1 MAKVTLQKVRL
12 TGLKTHYKILM
23 QELHRMGLLEV
34 IENQE
39 FIENSVGEAEE
50 HFGVFDLAR
59 IDFALNFL
67 SPREDKKDK
76 VDSILSG
83 GKMVMKED
91 TAKKKLKEFAS
102 KSEGVISECEAIEEG
117 IVRANNELKKIRSRR
132 EILLPFKLFKTPLG
146 KNFSTESTKTWLG
159 FIPETKNIEKIFV
172 EQLAGESNLV
182 DIQILG
188 SMDRKFFIRVTVIA
202 DLQEKALEVLEEFN
216 FEEIDFSLDFSEFY
230 GQKTREILH
239 SLEKE
244 EKEYLTKIQDLKN
257 KAKGLAKHLNDLRIL
272 ADYNSWRKNKNDLQ
286 HQILKTKHI
295 FAFEAWMPANE
306 FDKFSKWI
314 GNAFVNEVVIEE
326 IQPNEDEEIPVLTKN
341 PKGIASFE
349 PITEMFGTPTN
360 GDIDPTAA
368 IAPFFFVF
376 FGLCLSDVGYGLILM
391 LVSLWFFLFGK
402 FSPKAREGIFLLVLC
417 GFGATLGGIILGG
430 YFGMTPD
437 QAPAFLLSSGFLAGT
452 VDAMPF
458 RYQLIDP
465 MAGSGPIV
473 FLGLSMALGVIQIL
487 TGIVL
492 DFVRKFKNREYADAI
507 FGPLPWLYSLIVL
520 ICFALA
526 GVLGLDKEL
535 FKNLAIAGA
544 ILLVLTQGRK
554 QKNWLL
560 KPIFGILGL
569 YNITGY
575 VSDLL
580 SYSRIM
586 ALGLATGVIGFA
598 MNLTAGIL
606 GSMMPIKPLGVVVA
620 IIILICG
627 HGLNFSLSLLGAF
640 VHSGRLQFIE
650 FFGKFF
656 EGGGRKFKPF
666 VREKKYLFFSNS

>member
-1 MAKVTLQKVRL
+1 MAKVPLQKVRL

-23 QELHRMGLLEV
+23 QELHRMGLLEIV
-34 IENQE
+34 ENSE
-39 FIENSVGEAEE
+39 FIENSIGGREE

-67 SPREDKKDK
+67 SPLEDKKSK
-76 VDSILSG
+76 VDAILAG
-83 GKMVMKED
+83 GKLVMKED
-91 TAKKKLKEFAS
+91 EAKKKLKEFAP
-102 KSEGVISECEAIEEG
+102 KSEEVLSQCESIEEKM
-117 IVRANNELKKIRSRR
+117 VRSHNELRKIRNRR
-132 EILLPFKLFKTPLG
+132 EILLPFKLLKTPLEED
-146 KNFSTESTKTWLG
+146 FSTESTKTWLG
-159 FIPETKNIEKIFV
+159 FIPETKNVEKAFM
-172 EQLAGESNLV
+172 EELAGESNLV
-182 DIQILG
+182 DVQIFG
-188 SMDRKFFIRVTVIA
+188 VRDRKLFVRVTVVNS
-202 DLQEKALEVLEEFN
+202 LQSQTVAVLEGFK
-216 FEEIDFSLDFSEFY
+216 FEEIDFSLEFSDFY
-230 GQKTREILH
+230 GQKPREILH

-244 EKEYLTKIQDLKN
+244 EKEYLVEIEDLKN
-257 KAKGLAKHLNDLRIL
+257 RAKGLVKHINDLRIL
-272 ADYNSWRKNKNDLQ
+272 ADYNSWRKKKNDLQ

-295 FAFEAWMPANE
+295 FAFEAWMPAKE
-306 FDKFSKWI
+306 FDNFSKWI
-314 GNAFVNEVVIEE
+314 ENAFVNEVVIEKTN
-326 IQPNEDEEIPVLTKN
+326 PNEDEEIPVLTKN
-341 PKGIASFE
+341 TKGIASFE
-349 PITEMFGTPTN
+349 PITEMFGTPN
-360 GDIDPTAA
+360 NDDLDPTAA

-391 LVSLWFFLFGK
+391 LASLWIFLFGK
-402 FSPKAREGIFLLVLC
+402 FSPKAKEGIFLLVLC

-430 YFGMTPD
+430 YFGMTPE
-437 QAPAFLLSSGFLAGT
+437 QAPAFLLSSGFLTGT
-452 VDAMPF
+452 ADVMPF

-465 MAGSGPIV
+465 MAGSGPII

-492 DFVRKFKNREYADAI
+492 DFVRKLKNREYADAI

-520 ICFALA
+520 ICFSLA
-526 GVLGLDKEL
+526 DVIGLDKEL
-535 FKNLAIAGA
+535 FGKLAIAGA
-544 ILLVLTQGRK
+544 IILVLTQGRS

-560 KPIFGILGL
+560 KPIFGVLGL

-606 GSMMPIKPLGVVVA
+606 GSMMPIKPLGIIVA

-656 EGGGRKFKPF
+656 EGGGRKFRPF
-666 VREKKYLFFSNS
+666 VREKKYLFFNNS

>member
-23 QELHRMGLLEV
+23 QELHRMGLLEI
-34 IENQE
+34 IENPE

-67 SPREDKKDK
+67 SPWENKKDK

-83 GKMVMKED
+83 GKMVMKEEE
-91 TAKKKLKEFAS
+91 AKKKLKEFAP
-102 KSEGVISECEAIEEG
+102 KSEEVISECEKIEERM
-117 IVRANNELKKIRSRR
+117 VRTKNELKKIKSRR
-132 EILLPFKLFKTPLG
+132 EILLPFKLFKTPLEE
-146 KNFSTESTKTWLG
+146 KISTDRTKTWLG
-159 FIPETKNIEKIFV
+159 FIPETKNTEKIFM

-182 DIQILG
+182 DVQIFG
-188 SMDRKFFIRVTVIA
+188 SIDHKLFIRVTVLT
-202 DLQEKALEVLEEFN
+202 DFQTQSLEVLEKFN
-216 FEEIDFSLDFSEFY
+216 FEEIDFSLEFSEFY

-239 SLEKE
+239 FLEKE
-244 EKEYLTKIQDLKN
+244 EKEYLTRIQDLKN
-257 KAKGLAKHLNDLRIL
+257 KVRGLAKHLNDLRIL
-272 ADYNSWRKNKNDLQ
+272 ADYNSWRKKKNDLQ
-286 HQILKTKHI
+286 HEILKTKHI
-295 FAFEAWMPANE
+295 FAFEAWMPVNE

-314 GNAFVNEVVIEE
+314 ENAFVNEVVIEKT
-326 IQPNEDEEIPVLTKN
+326 QPNEGEEAPVLTKN
-341 PKGIASFE
+341 RKGIASFE
-349 PITEMFGTPTN
+349 PIMEMYGTPN
-360 GDIDPTAA
+360 NSDIDPTAA

-391 LVSLWFFLFGK
+391 LSALWFFLFGK
-402 FSPKAREGIFLLVLC
+402 FSPKAKEGIFLLVLC
-417 GFGATLGGIILGG
+417 GFGAILGGVVLGG

-437 QAPAFLLSSGFLAGT
+437 QAPAFLLNAGFLAGT
-452 VDAMPF
+452 ADVMPF

-473 FLGLSMALGVIQIL
+473 FLGLAMALGAIQIL
-487 TGIVL
+487 TGICL
-492 DFVRKFKNREYADAI
+492 DFVSKIKNKEYSDAI
-507 FGPLPWLYSLIVL
+507 FGPLPWLYFLVVL

-526 GVLGLDKEL
+526 GILGLDKEL
-535 FKNLAIAGA
+535 FKKLAMAGA

-560 KPIFGILGL
+560 KPIFGVLGL

-606 GSMMPIKPLGVVVA
+606 GSMMPVKFLGIIVT
-620 IIILICG
+620 IIILIGG
-627 HGLNFSLSLLGAF
+627 HGLNFALSLLGAF

-656 EGGGRKFKPF
+656 EGGGRRFMPF
-666 VREKKYLFFSNS
+666 VREKKYLFFN